1 MQFADYVAAA
11 AFLSYLSAVNAWSPT
26 NSYTPGK
33 VECDADVNLIR
44 KADGLA
50 PAEAEWLVKREANT
64 KDALKSFL
72 DRATAKFSDNSL
84 VDSIFSSATPRV
96 GFASCGG
103 GYRAMFVDAG
113 VVAAMDERTVGA
125 NENGLGGLLQGIAYI
140 SGSSGGSFFTTTVT
154 YNNWTSVQDIINQ
167 MKDGDHSIW
176 DLSQSPLNPG
186 GSDTE
191 YTNELFANITESIQL
206 KNEAGFDV
214 SLADAWGL
222 SYGYYFFPSLPRGG
236 YSYQWSDI
244 QDADVFKNGEMPLL
258 IELAK
263 VEKAGETSVDL
274 SSTSIEMSPFEF
286 GSWEPSIKS
295 FTDMKYLGTEVNNGV
310 PTTPGECIAGFD
322 NVNFLTS
329 ASTNVINT
337 LYNSGSGMYTSMI
350 NSFKSKF
357 LPNVTTVGH
366 IDVNIAAP
374 NPFKGTTNY
383 ESDSSI
389 VDNDQLYLVD
399 GGIDGQVI
407 PFTPLMRKERDI
419 DLVIA
424 TDTTADTD
432 EVWPFGSALVATY
445 ERQFM
450 EIGKTDAFPY
460 VPDIETIQNL
470 GINKNPT
477 FFGCDSSN
485 LTDLAYVPPL
495 VVYLPNRAYSYDTN
509 VSTAVLTYTR
519 EQRLGMIRNGFE
531 IATRNN
537 FTDDPDF
544 LGCMGCAVMRRK
556 QEQLDLPWPSEC
568 AQCFERYCWNG
579 TISNSDTTSIVSS
592 SSANATSTST
602 GISSASANSTSEGFS
617 TIHFETSTTIPCDEC
632 EQPQPTVMTT
642 TIEEDCSDSATQ
654 VATMIE
660 CEECEEAEAYRS
672 GSYNHYTTRT
682 SLTTT
687 TEICEECEEAKATSV
702 PSTYS
707 NNGNNN
713 NNEANDFS
721 SGSSGESSNSEGTS
735 NNSASNGSEK
745 SGNSNGSNGSNASAG
760 SNASNKITSSAATI
774 LQVTTSAPSS
784 TGVSVVLNEN
794 NGASFSV
801 SGMLTVVTILLAG
814 LQFM

>member
-1 MQFADYVAAA
+1 MQFADYMAAV
-11 AFLSYLSAVNAWSPT
+11 AFLSYLSTTNAWSPT

-33 VECDADVNLIR
+33 VQCDADVNLIR

-50 PAEAEWLVKREANT
+50 PAESEWLVKREANT

-84 VDSIFSSATPRV
+84 VDSIFSAATPRV

-125 NENGLGGLLQGIAYI
+125 NENGLGGLLQGISYI

-206 KNEAGFDV
+206 KNDAGFDV

-244 QDADVFKNGEMPLL
+244 QEADVFKNGEMPLL

-350 NSFKSKF
+350 NSFKTKF

-424 TDTTADTD
+424 TDTTADTA

-519 EQRLGMIRNGFE
+519 EERLGMIRNGFE

-556 QEQLDLPWPSEC
+556 QEQLGLTWPSEC

-579 TISNSDTTSIVSS
+579 TIANSDTTSIVSS
-592 SSANATSTST
+592 SSANSTSST
-602 GISSASANSTSEGFS
+602 ANISSLSGNSTTEGFS
-617 TIHFETSTTIPCDEC
+617 TIHTETSTTVTCHEC
-632 EQPQPTVMTT
+632 EEPQPTITTT
-642 TIEEDCSDSATQ
+642 TIEEDCSDSETHAT
-654 VATMIE
+654 TTIE
-660 CEECEEAEAYRS
+660 CEECEEAKDN
-672 GSYNHYTTRT
+672 GHHYTTYT
-682 SLTTT
+682 SMTTT
-687 TEICEECEEAKATSV
+687 TEECEECDEARATATGSA
-702 PSTYS
+702 
-707 NNGNNN
+707 N
-713 NNEANDFS
+713 ANDNSNGSSGGSGNSGSNSNGSS
-721 SGSSGESSNSEGTS
+721 SGSSN
-735 NNSASNGSEK
+735 A
-745 SGNSNGSNGSNASAG
+745 NGSNDSNNASG
-760 SNASNKITSSAATI
+760 SGDSSNKVTSSASVI
-774 LQVTTSAPSS
+774 LQVTTSAPSQ
-784 TGVSVVLNEN
+784 TGVSVVVNEN
-794 NGASFSV
+794 NGASLGVNSV
-801 SGMLTVVTILLAG
+801 IVLVTLLFACLEML
-814 LQFM
+814 

>member
-1 MQFADYVAAA
+1 MQLKDLAVV
-11 AFLSYLSAVNAWSPT
+11 AFLSYLATVNAWSPT

-33 VECDADVNLIR
+33 VSCDSDINLIR

-50 PAEAEWLVKREANT
+50 PEESEWLAKREGNT
-64 KDALKSFL
+64 KEALKKFL
-72 DRATAKFSDNSL
+72 DRATSKFSDNSI
-84 VDSIFSSATPRV
+84 VDSIFSSTTPRV

-125 NENGLGGLLQGIAYI
+125 TENGLGGLLQGISYMA
-140 SGSSGGSFFTTTVT
+140 GSSGGSFFTTTVT
-154 YNNWTSVQDIINQ
+154 HNNWTSVQEIIDQ

-176 DLSQSPLNPG
+176 DLSNSPTNPG
-186 GSDTE
+186 GSDTT
-191 YTNELFANITESIQL
+191 YTNEVFANITESIKL

-222 SYGYYFFPSLPRGG
+222 AFGYYFFPSLPRGG

-258 IELAK
+258 IEIAK

-274 SSTSIEMSPFEF
+274 SSTTIEMSPFEF
-286 GSWEPSIKS
+286 GSWEPTINT
-295 FTDMKYLGTEVNNGV
+295 FTNMKYLGTEVNNGSPV
-310 PTTPGECIAGFD
+310 NAGECIAGFD
-322 NVNFLTS
+322 NVDFLTS

-337 LYNSGSGMYTSMI
+337 LNNNGGFYASMI
-350 NSFKSKF
+350 QSFKTRF
-357 LPNVTTVGH
+357 LPNVTTTGH

-374 NPFKGTTNY
+374 NPFKGSSNY

-389 VDNDQLYLVD
+389 VDHDQLYLVD

-407 PFTPLMRKERDI
+407 PFTPLMRKERDL

-460 VPDIETIQNL
+460 VPDTETIINL

-509 VSTAVLTYTR
+509 VSTSVLTYTR
-519 EQRLGMIRNGFE
+519 EQRLGMIQNGFE

-556 QEQLDLPWPSEC
+556 QEKLGLEWPTEC
-568 AQCFERYCWNG
+568 QQCFQRYCWNG
-579 TISNSDTTSIVSS
+579 TISNSNTVSVPS
-592 SSANATSTST
+592 
-602 GISSASANSTSEGFS
+602 SSASANSSTAASSDVSSATGASTENFS
-617 TIHFETSTTIPCDEC
+617 TIHIETSTTVTCHEC
-632 EQPQPTVMTT
+632 EEAQATATTEVCEECEEVHATT
-642 TIEEDCSDSATQ
+642 T
-654 VATMIE
+654 IE
-660 CEECEEAEAYRS
+660 CEECEQSNSQVTTTVECKECEEAAVN
-672 GSYNHYTTRT
+672 GHH
-682 SLTTT
+682 TTT
-687 TEICEECEEAKATSV
+687 TLSSMTTTTQICEECEEAQVQATA
-702 PSTYS
+702 T
-707 NNGNNN
+707 
-713 NNEANDFS
+713 A
-721 SGSSGESSNSEGTS
+721 SGSANSKSSSNGSSNGSSNDSSDESSSNS
-735 NNSASNGSEK
+735 SNGSSNG
-745 SGNSNGSNGSNASAG
+745 SGNSSNGYNSA
-760 SNASNKITSSAATI
+760 AQTSSSTQPI
-774 LQVTTSAPSS
+774 LQVTTGVASSASQY
-784 TGVSVVLNEN
+784 GVIVNEN
-794 NGASFSV
+794 SAGNLAIKGFV
-801 SGMLTVVTILLAG
+801 TMFTILGAFIEL
-814 LQFM
+814 F